1 MAMLEQDNVESSGQ
15 FFENKIYEEISVGDT
30 AEITITVGP
39 HDIAYSSKA
48 SEEEDDPNFFA
59 EYEPIALPKVFTSP
73 ELWRSNLI
81 SKVLDAY
88 LPGPGPVFLS
98 QSLQLEAPINLGDS
112 VTVLVAVSEKREND
126 RLVLTCICLNQHGH
140 LVIKGVAEVIAPLE
154 KVRRPSAILPVL
166 QKSQIR
172 QVVIQFPEQGSKYGK
187 LILAASEQAAVHTAV
202 VYPCDSLSI
211 TAVRAAASQRIIVP
225 VLVGPKA
232 KIIAAAK
239 IAGQSLNGMEIVDV
253 PDSHGAAAAA
263 VALARGGKVSAIMKG
278 SLPSHELMDHIL
290 DSSMGL
296 RTKRRMSH
304 VFVLD
309 VPTYAKPLLVTD
321 AALNIFPTLVT
332 KRDIVQN
339 AIDLAHALDIS
350 RPKIAIL
357 PASKAANPKIVST
370 FEAAWLCRMAD
381 RGEISGGLVDGPLAL
396 DSAISHAAAA
406 AKGIVSD
413 VAGDAD
419 IVVAPDLETADMAV
433 KQLIYLAGGQAAGI
447 VLGARV
453 PIILPNQ
460 TDGLLSRLASCAFAQ
475 RIIRN
480 GANARP

>member
-1 MAMLEQDNVESSGQ
+1 MSGLERDETSEPTL
-15 FFENKIYEEISVGDT
+15 FIENKTYAEISVGDSVEFT
-30 AEITITVGP
+30 KTVGP
-39 HDIAYSSKA
+39 QDVTLVAEMP
-48 SEEEDDPNFFA
+48 EEAGLLHFNA
-59 EYEPIALPKVFTSP
+59 EYEAVDLFQSATAFDIWGGA
-73 ELWRSNLI
+73 LI
-81 SKVLDAY
+81 SKVIGTQ
-88 LPGPGPVFLS
+88 LPGPGTIFLS
-98 QSLQLEAPINLGDS
+98 QNLQFAAPIGLGDT
-112 VTVLVAVSEKREND
+112 VTALVAVAEKREND

-140 LVIKGVAEVIAPLE
+140 LVIKGVAEVIAPVE

-166 QKSQIR
+166 QKSQIQ
-172 QVVIQFPEQGSKYGK
+172 QVVIQLPEQGSKYGK
-187 LILAASEQAAVHTAV
+187 LILAACGQAAVHTAV

-211 TAVRAAASQRIIVP
+211 TAVHAAASQGMIVP
-225 VLVGPKA
+225 VLVGPRA

-239 IAGQSLNGMEIVDV
+239 TAGQSLNGMEIVDV
-253 PDSHGAAAAA
+253 PDSHAAAAAA

-278 SLPSHELMDHIL
+278 SLPSHELMDHVL
-290 DSSMGL
+290 DSSTGL

-396 DSAISHAAAA
+396 DSAISHPAAA

-447 VLGARV
+447 VLGALV

-460 TDGLLSRLASCAFAQ
+460 TDSLLSRLASCAFAQ
-475 RIIRN
+475 RLIGN
-480 GANARP
+480 GANIRS